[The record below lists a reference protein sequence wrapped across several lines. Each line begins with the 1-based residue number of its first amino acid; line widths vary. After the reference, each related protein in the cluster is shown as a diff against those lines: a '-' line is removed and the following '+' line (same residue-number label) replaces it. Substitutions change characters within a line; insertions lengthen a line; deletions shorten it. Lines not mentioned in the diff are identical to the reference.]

1 LKTTRRQKAARLTSK
16 VAAECLESR
25 LMLSASV
32 VTYHN
37 DNASDG
43 QNTQET
49 LLTPSN
55 VNSTSF
61 GKRFTASVDGNVY
74 AQPLFVQGL
83 TIAGGVHNVLFVAT
97 EHDSVYAL
105 DATNGNVLWQ
115 DNMLTAAVSGLPGA
129 TSITTVPDA
138 DLGGTDIHPEIGI
151 TSTPVIDPSTNTLY
165 VTATTKEMV
174 SGVAHYVQQLFALND
189 TSGAEKYRILNGQ
202 NTNLPET
209 LGDTTFLNG
218 VYANNSPIWVNG
230 TGQGNDGQGHVFFN
244 ALRQLQRVALT
255 LANNQLY
262 IAWGSF
268 NDQQPY
274 HGWIAAFNPSTLAL
288 TGVLNTTPNGI
299 EGALWMSGGKLSV
312 DASGALYGMT
322 GNGTFD
328 GNNTGGTITGINSA
342 GFPVSGDYGNSFI
355 KITPDTVHNSP
366 TNQNINGWGLQ
377 ISDYFAPFNANALN
391 IGDHDLGS
399 GAPLVLPDAAGNAAH
414 PHLLVGAGKKGTI
427 YLLDRDNMGKFS
439 VNASAENSTVVEEI
453 SMNALAGAVFST
465 PAYFN
470 QQLYFAP
477 QDVAAK
483 SFSILNG
490 TARIGKTPA
499 STSQDAFGLHG
510 ATPSVSAN
518 GSTNGII
525 WVTDLASNDLRAYS
539 ATGFNTELYTSTQA
553 ANSRDALGTAEKF
566 SVPTVANGLVYVG
579 TTNSIVVYGLLNP
592 PASTPASVSAASNPL
607 PALSPAAPNNASPSV
622 GSDSSTDVRSVVAGS
637 DEQNSI
643 PHVDWL
649 FAAPIMNGSSPP
661 AFAQLDSSQPVQ
673 KRSPQTPERDALPV
687 SAIDNVFSNF

>member
-1 LKTTRRQKAARLTSK
+1 
-16 VAAECLESR
+16 
-25 LMLSASV
+25 
-32 VTYHN
+32 
-37 DNASDG
+37 
-43 QNTQET
+43 
-49 LLTPSN
+49 
-55 VNSTSF
+55 
-61 GKRFTASVDGNVY
+61 
-74 AQPLFVQGL
+74 
-83 TIAGGVHNVLFVAT
+83 
-97 EHDSVYAL
+97 
-105 DATNGNVLWQ
+105 
-115 DNMLTAAVSGLPGA
+115 
-129 TSITTVPDA
+129 
-138 DLGGTDIHPEIGI
+138 
-151 TSTPVIDPSTNTLY
+151 
-165 VTATTKEMV
+165 
-174 SGVAHYVQQLFALND
+174 
-189 TSGAEKYRILNGQ
+189 
-202 NTNLPET
+202 
-209 LGDTTFLNG
+209 
-218 VYANNSPIWVNG
+218 
-230 TGQGNDGQGHVFFN
+230 
-244 ALRQLQRVALT
+244 LQRVALT

-262 IAWGSF
+262 IGWASF
-268 NDQQPY
+268 NDQEPY
-274 HGWIAAFNPSTLAL
+274 HGWIAALNPSTLAL

-299 EGALWMSGGKLSV
+299 EGGLWMSGGKLSV

-355 KITPDTVHNSP
+355 KVTADTVHNSP

-377 ISDYFAPFNANALN
+377 IADYFSPFNSNALN

-439 VNASAENSTVVEEI
+439 ASASAENSTIVEEI

-510 ATPSVSAN
+510 ATPSVSSN

-553 ANSRDALGTAEKF
+553 AGGSRDALGTAEKF

-579 TTNSIVVYGLLNP
+579 TTNSIVVYGLLN
-592 PASTPASVSAASNPL
+592 APASVPASASTLNPH
-607 PALSPAAPNNASPSV
+607 LSLSQAAPNHASASV
-622 GSDSSTDVRSVVAGS
+622 GSVSTSDMRSAVQGS
-637 DEQNSI
+637 DDENSA
-643 PHVDWL
+643 HRLDGL
-649 FAAPIMNGSSPP
+649 FATQMMNGSSPP
-661 AFAQLDSSQPVQ
+661 AFAQLDSTESVE
-673 KRSPQTPERDALPV
+673 KRAPQRAEPDALPA
-687 SAIDNVFSNF
+687 SAIDDFFSKF